1 MMLCPFRRMQSTE
14 VASMRYCVKCA
25 NSLSRHRNVRAYC
38 SRRSRE
44 KYISTSKDFS
54 EPISFETL
62 KVLGR
67 VARSHREGS
76 KYGICLSVLLGRCV
90 RDSRI
95 KNQDIPVN
103 RTGFNYTLLNPANS
117 LIRNQATSVA
127 KLCQFHTSAS
137 QFTDEGDGEV
147 SVDGE
152 KTKQE
157 ISEKELSEAHESLT
171 QKNESEKKL
180 EDTLL
185 CEINEVGSSENTY
198 GKGEQNE
205 NDESFIEES
214 SEIGTPEISQIKG
227 DKIQQKKP
235 NKLSSQTDIRPE
247 KEKDDKT
254 DNLSNTQKTGDQQIM
269 KEVAAQ
275 YCGEINEI
283 KKFLKDHNM
292 ETVQGHTCYVTS
304 CPKLGKLAMKKKVK
318 SEGERLF
325 INSTSGK
332 ICTGKL
338 IGPASRGQS
347 SFYNMPA
354 QYYTYIQLF
363 HACL

>member
-14 VASMRYCVKCA
+14 VASISYCVKCA
-25 NSLSRHRNVRAYC
+25 NSLSCHRNVRAYC
-38 SRRSRE
+38 YRRSLE
-44 KYISTSKDFS
+44 KYISTCKDFL

-76 KYGICLSVLLGRCV
+76 EYGICLSVLLGRCV
-90 RDSRI
+90 RDRSIR
-95 KNQDIPVN
+95 NRNIPVN
-103 RTGFNYTLLNPANS
+103 RTGFNYTLLNPADS

-137 QFTDEGDGEV
+137 LFTDEVDGEI

-152 KTKQE
+152 KPKQE
-157 ISEKELSEAHESLT
+157 IAERELSEAHESLT
-171 QKNESEKKL
+171 QKNESEEKL
-180 EDTLL
+180 EDTLFG
-185 CEINEVGSSENTY
+185 EINEVGSSENTY
-198 GKGEQNE
+198 GKREE
-205 NDESFIEES
+205 KANDESFIEEI
-214 SEIGTPEISQIKG
+214 SEIRTAEISQIKG
-227 DKIQQKKP
+227 DKIPPKKP
-235 NKLSSQTDIRPE
+235 NKLSSQTDVDNVRSE
-247 KEKDDKT
+247 KGKDDKT
-254 DNLSNTQKTGDQQIM
+254 DNLSNSQKTGDQQIM

-275 YCGEINEI
+275 YCGEIGEI

-292 ETVQGHTCYVTS
+292 ETVQGHTCFVTS

-332 ICTGKL
+332 FI
-338 IGPASRGQS
+338 
-347 SFYNMPA
+347 
-354 QYYTYIQLF
+354 
-363 HACL
+363 

>member
-1 MMLCPFRRMQSTE
+1 MQSTE
-14 VASMRYCVKCA
+14 VASIRFCVKCA

-38 SRRSRE
+38 YRRSRD

-76 KYGICLSVLLGRCV
+76 EYGICLSVLLGRCI
-90 RDSRI
+90 RDSVIR
-95 KNQDIPVN
+95 NQNIPVN
-103 RTGFNYTLLNPANS
+103 RTGFNYTLLNPADS
-117 LIRNQATSVA
+117 LIRNQATSVS

-137 QFTDEGDGEV
+137 LFTDKADGEI

-152 KTKQE
+152 KSKQE
-157 ISEKELSEAHESLT
+157 SSVKELSEAHESLT
-171 QKNESEKKL
+171 EKNESEEKL

-185 CEINEVGSSENTY
+185 GEINEVGSPENTY
-198 GKGEQNE
+198 GKGEE
-205 NDESFIEES
+205 KGNDESFIEES

-227 DKIQQKKP
+227 DKIQLKKP
-235 NKLSSQTDIRPE
+235 NKLSSKTDVRPE

-254 DNLSNTQKTGDQQIM
+254 DNLSKSEKTGDQQIM

-275 YCGEINEI
+275 YCGETGEI
-283 KKFLKDHNM
+283 KTFLKDHNM

-304 CPKLGKLAMKKKVK
+304 CPKLGKLAMKKKIK

-332 ICTGKL
+332 VCI
-338 IGPASRGQS
+338 
-347 SFYNMPA
+347 
-354 QYYTYIQLF
+354 
-363 HACL
+363 

>member
-1 MMLCPFRRMQSTE
+1 MLCPFRRIQSTE
-14 VASMRYCVKCA
+14 VASIRYCVKCA
-25 NSLSRHRNVRAYC
+25 NSLSLHRNVRAYC
-38 SRRSRE
+38 YRRSRE

-62 KVLGR
+62 KVIGR
-67 VARSHREGS
+67 VARIQRDGS
-76 KYGICLSVLLGRCV
+76 EYGICLSVLLGRCV

-95 KNQDIPVN
+95 KNQNIPVN
-103 RTGFNYTLLNPANS
+103 RTGFNYTLLNPADS
-117 LIRNQATSVA
+117 LIRNQSTSVV

-137 QFTDEGDGEV
+137 LFTDK
-147 SVDGE
+147 VDGE
-152 KTKQE
+152 ISGEGEKPKQE

-171 QKNESEKKL
+171 QKNESEEKL
-180 EDTLL
+180 GDTLL
-185 CEINEVGSSENTY
+185 GEINEVGTCSSENTY
-198 GKGEQNE
+198 GKGKEKG

-214 SEIGTPEISQIKG
+214 SEIGTTEISQIKG
-227 DKIQQKKP
+227 DKIQPRKP
-235 NKLSSQTDIRPE
+235 NKLSSQTDLRTE

-254 DNLSNTQKTGDQQIM
+254 DNLSKPQKTGDQQIM

-275 YCGEINEI
+275 YCGEIGEI
-283 KKFLKDHNM
+283 KTFLKDHDM

-332 ICTGKL
+332 FLCI
-338 IGPASRGQS
+338 
-347 SFYNMPA
+347 
-354 QYYTYIQLF
+354 
-363 HACL
+363 